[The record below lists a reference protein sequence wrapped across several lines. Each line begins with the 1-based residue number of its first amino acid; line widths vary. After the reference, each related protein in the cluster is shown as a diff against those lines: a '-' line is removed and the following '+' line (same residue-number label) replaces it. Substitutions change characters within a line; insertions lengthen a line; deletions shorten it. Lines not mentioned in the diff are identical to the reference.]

1 MAVSNVN
8 YFYLETN
15 TGSLSGILA
24 AEAMVSGRFEG
35 YSDIIL
41 IDCCAQVII
50 ERIGM
55 IITVHRSVR
64 KCLSLSLLLSH
75 CMHLKR
81 VTFQDW
87 WYGPALY
94 LI

>member
-8 YFYLETN
+8 YVYLATD

-24 AEAMVSGRFEG
+24 AEAMVFVRFEG

-81 VTFQDW
+81 VALQDW
-87 WYGPALY
+87 WYGSAFN